1 MSTPLRMLHS
11 ARHRLSPWRIVGAG
25 TWLVVAFWSTVV
37 VAVLAGVQDPTFVES
52 LGGVD
57 GLGDVV
63 SLVAAAVSLSTVFL
77 VVFAITLV
85 VVPLRFVRELRRA
98 VRNGRTDLVRAMS
111 EDDTE
116 LDVLLGARPPRYTQS
131 NENDRSD

>member
-25 TWLVVAFWSTVV
+25 TWLVVAFWSSVV
-37 VAVLAGVQDPTFVES
+37 VLVLAGVQDPTFV
-52 LGGVD
+52 G
-57 GLGDVV
+57 
-63 SLVAAAVSLSTVFL
+63 SLVGAGGLDDEVDDVAAVSLSTVFL
-77 VVFAITLV
+77 VVFAITLI

-111 EDDTE
+111 EDDAE
-116 LDVLLGARPPRYTQS
+116 LDVLLGARPPEHTPQS
-131 NENDRSD
+131 EYNRSD